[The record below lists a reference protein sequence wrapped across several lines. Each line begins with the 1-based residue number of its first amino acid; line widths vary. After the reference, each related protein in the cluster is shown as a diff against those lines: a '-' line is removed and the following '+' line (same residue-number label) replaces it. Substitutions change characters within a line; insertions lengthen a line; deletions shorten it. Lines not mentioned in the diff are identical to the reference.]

1 MSWGHLGNR
10 SLNTTI
16 LISFTVL
23 AQLEI
28 VERWVKI
35 YPTSE
40 MVSQTILSYQIRVR
54 EGLTEMN
61 SQRLA

>member
-1 MSWGHLGNR
+1 MSWRHLGNR

-16 LISFTVL
+16 LISFTMLVK
-23 AQLEI
+23 LEI
-28 VERWVKI
+28 VGRWVKI

-40 MVSQTILSYQIRVR
+40 RVSQTILSYQIRVP
-54 EGLTEMN
+54 EGLTETT